1 MSCEVGGSEGG
12 VVHPGYRQAGWR
24 TGGPGTVAGS
34 PTGLVGFRHL
44 PLAEVLGS
52 VLDAGLLLVHVEEAG
67 NSELPDWLVLVAR
80 R

>member
-1 MSCEVGGSEGG
+1 
-12 VVHPGYRQAGWR
+12 
-24 TGGPGTVAGS
+24 VAGS